1 MPKATKDATSTSRR
15 SIIGAGIAA
24 ALACGGASAAVHVG
38 VAAPGP
44 HPDADLL
51 MLCAEY
57 HRQFAL
63 IAVTDAHD
71 EAAHEALTEDRWEVV
86 ERIEKIVPLT
96 DEGRKAKAALAVAVI
111 HECHYGDLYAHE
123 WFVYRTLCDLAG
135 SVPA

>member
-63 IAVTDAHD
+63 IA
-71 EAAHEALTEDRWEVV
+71 LTEDRWEVF

-111 HECHYGDLYAHE
+111 HECHYGDLDAHE